1 MDGKFLVPK
10 AKEILYPCRCEN
22 DCSLWI
28 YDTRDL
34 QSSCP
39 ELSTNMGCTWRTWI
53 NGMRN
58 SGGWWINDGNYS
70 RVSLPSPLN
79 IFFQFTRKAFSN
91 SIIHL
96 LVVHIYVWPN
106 LPPPTSS
113 TRGWPSGETLFPPPL
128 PPETAR
134 HAGMVAAGPHPP
146 RLCPISAR
154 GGGLARG
161 AGRAAARLGVMSRAS
176 PAAVSGPPRLDPTPP
191 RPDLTAGGDGAAEA
205 SGSRQGRAIERR
217 RPAWVCRRGATGE
230 ARRMQLVVETGVC
243 WRKEAGTLAVEVGT
257 ARGGV
262 VGDNGSQ
269 YGARRRGW
277 WW

>member
-1 MDGKFLVPK
+1 
-10 AKEILYPCRCEN
+10 
-22 DCSLWI
+22 
-28 YDTRDL
+28 
-34 QSSCP
+34 
-39 ELSTNMGCTWRTWI
+39 
-53 NGMRN
+53 
-58 SGGWWINDGNYS
+58 
-70 RVSLPSPLN
+70 
-79 IFFQFTRKAFSN
+79 
-91 SIIHL
+91 
-96 LVVHIYVWPN
+96 
-106 LPPPTSS
+106 
-113 TRGWPSGETLFPPPL
+113 
-128 PPETAR
+128 
-134 HAGMVAAGPHPP
+134 MVAAGPNPP